1 MSQKPTRP
9 GLGDTTTAGGETLVD
24 AKIALTDTPTMAPGS
39 GVMVVPPK
47 QRLAYGTDPGLAL
60 HGGAEQ
66 VLVRGLGKAGE
77 EEPASL
83 PAVTSLLRSDAPAD
97 APTHLR
103 FATDPRL
110 ASVGGET
117 RDLVAGLG
125 KGREGQA
132 VLPDVEA
139 LSPRFEAP
147 TVPRAAKPEP
157 SARQA
162 APRTA
167 GAHESKGV
175 SSTPPP
181 NVRASTTDARLRF
194 ASVSLGKYAIAV
206 VVVTIFLM
214 IFLRLAFGP
223 KDVPGGAPSPA
234 GTLEP
239 APRETAAVTAVV
251 SAPLPPS
258 ASAPVPTAPTSA
270 VPATSASGS
279 AKSAPPKPQASHE
292 PKPAGPATSHTTEPP
307 PKPSA
312 TIAPDLQGTF

>member
-9 GLGDTTTAGGETLVD
+9 GLGDATTAGGETLVD
-24 AKIALTDTPTMAPGS
+24 AKIALADTPTMAPGS

-47 QRLAYGTDPGLAL
+47 QRLAYGTDPGLAM

-66 VLVRGLGKAGE
+66 RLVRGLGKAGD

-83 PAVTSLLRSDAPAD
+83 PPVTSLLRSDAPAD

-110 ASVGGET
+110 ASLGGET

-125 KGREGQA
+125 KGREGEA
-132 VLPDVEA
+132 VLPGVEA
-139 LSPRFEAP
+139 LASRSEAP

-162 APRTA
+162 APRTGNTPEA
-167 GAHESKGV
+167 KGV
-175 SSTPPP
+175 SSTTPP
-181 NVRASTTDARLRF
+181 NARSSTTDARLRF

-206 VVVTIFLM
+206 VIVTILLM

-223 KDVPGGAPSPA
+223 KEVPRGAPFPSA
-234 GTLEP
+234 TFEP

-251 SAPLPPS
+251 SAPLPPHAT
-258 ASAPVPTAPTSA
+258 ASVPSAPTSA
-270 VPATSASGS
+270 VPSASASGPT
-279 AKSAPPKPQASHE
+279 KSAPSKPQASHE
-292 PKPAGPATSHTTEPP
+292 PSPAGPAPSHTNEPP